1 MDVHFSDYFK
11 VSPDAID
18 KTDKGVVP
26 VFRSQAELA
35 WLLRRRPSS
44 METLAS
50 NFLISSVD

>member
-1 MDVHFSDYFK
+1 MDIYFSDYFK

-18 KTDKGVVP
+18 KTAKGVVP
-26 VFRSQAELA
+26 VFRNQAELA